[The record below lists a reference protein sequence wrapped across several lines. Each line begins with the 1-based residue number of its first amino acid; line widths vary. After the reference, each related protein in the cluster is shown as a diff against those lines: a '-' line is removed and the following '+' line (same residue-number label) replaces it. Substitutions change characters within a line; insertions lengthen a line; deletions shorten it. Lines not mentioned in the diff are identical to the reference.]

1 MTTLLTRKQAAQIIG
16 VSLRTLDR
24 WDRNGSFKAGR
35 IGGKKLYHAA
45 TIEKAVKP

>member
-24 WDRNGSFKAGR
+24 WHRVGS
-35 IGGKKLYHAA
+35 L
-45 TIEKAVKP
+45 KAVRVGNAKRYHSAKIEAKGKP